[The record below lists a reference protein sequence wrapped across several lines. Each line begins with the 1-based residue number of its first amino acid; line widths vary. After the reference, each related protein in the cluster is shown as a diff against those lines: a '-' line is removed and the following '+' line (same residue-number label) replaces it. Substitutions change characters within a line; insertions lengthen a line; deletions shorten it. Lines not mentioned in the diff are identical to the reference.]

1 MTWKYTLQ
9 IKVSVVN
16 LCTFIHQIYIYDTGL
31 FIFIINPQPLNSNYS
46 FPNIKHAEHCSIFDS
61 IARWESTVSRKIP
74 LSCSF
79 LISCG
84 LSEATGPVGCW
95 HRVETVAGDWW
106 PDRRR
111 QSSTIAIVDYSDS
124 VTPQPSQ
131 STSGTPPALAT
142 HNITLE
148 TRVVQLNIVTFY
160 TPQCTIATTAPLI
173 TFFACTHSKKNTLAL
188 RWPRKF
194 RPVWLL
200 LDTGAAAPSYQSSV
214 T

>member
-1 MTWKYTLQ
+1 MFVVTFDTALPDESVECHVKFHCPALFW
-9 IKVSVVN
+9 SVV
-16 LCTFIHQIYIYDTGL
+16 
-31 FIFIINPQPLNSNYS
+31 
-46 FPNIKHAEHCSIFDS
+46 
-61 IARWESTVSRKIP
+61 R
-74 LSCSF
+74 
-79 LISCG
+79 
-84 LSEATGPVGCW
+84 SEATGPVGCW

-106 PDRRR
+106 PDCRTR
-111 QSSTIAIVDYSDS
+111 SSTIAIVDYSDS

-131 STSGTPPALAT
+131 LASGTPPALAT
-142 HNITLE
+142 HHTIE

-160 TPQCTIATTAPLI
+160 TPQCTIATMYHPLYPSLLALI
-173 TFFACTHSKKNTLAL
+173 VEITLAL

>member
-1 MTWKYTLQ
+1 MQ
-9 IKVSVVN
+9 
-16 LCTFIHQIYIYDTGL
+16 
-31 FIFIINPQPLNSNYS
+31 
-46 FPNIKHAEHCSIFDS
+46 NIAVYL
-61 IARWESTVSRKIP
+61 IALPDERVECHRNSTVLLFSDQLWAEWGHWASWLLTPRGDGG
-74 LSCSF
+74 
-79 LISCG
+79 CG
-84 LSEATGPVGCW
+84 PE
-95 HRVETVAGDWW
+95 
-106 PDRRR
+106 PDCRR

-148 TRVVQLNIVTFY
+148 TRVVQLNIITFY
-160 TPQCTIATTAPLI
+160 TPHCTIATTAPLI